1 MSLANNFCEY
11 KDEIELVQ
19 AQNRVEC
26 DLYSI
31 IAQIIRESAQGGSIS
46 LRDVSVRRKTKFSRP
61 FRGSFGF
68 PDFVIRAREKSND
81 AQILGAVE
89 AKYLTEDLDLEK
101 YLEQLEAHIEFY
113 KLVIYT
119 NGLVW
124 RFYDGNNSE
133 KNWEISLGEAVN
145 NYFKWA
151 SEKQW
156 RNLLTKLNNIMWTD

>member
-31 IAQIIRESAQGGSIS
+31 IAQVIRESVQEGSIS
-46 LRDVSVRRKTKFSRP
+46 LRDVSVRRETKFSSL
-61 FRGSFGF
+61 FRGSSGF

-101 YLEQLEAHIEFY
+101 YQEQLEAHIEFY

-124 RFYDGNNSE
+124 RFYNGNNSE
-133 KNWEISLGEAVN
+133 KNWEISLGEIIN
-145 NYFKWA
+145 NHFKWA

-156 RNLLTKLNNIMWTD
+156 RNLLTELNNIIWTD

>member
-31 IAQIIRESAQGGSIS
+31 IAHIIRESTQGGSIS
-46 LRDVSVRRKTKFSRP
+46 LRDVSERRETDFSRP
-61 FRGSFGF
+61 FRGGLGF

-89 AKYLTEDLDLEK
+89 AKYITEDLDLEK
-101 YLEQLEAHIEFY
+101 YLEQLEAHIKFY

-119 NGLVW
+119 NGLLW

-133 KNWEISLGEAVN
+133 KKWEISLGEIIN
-145 NYFKWA
+145 NHFKWA

-156 RNLLTKLNNIMWTD
+156 RNLLTKLNNIMWTE